1 MKKHNHFYTILG
13 VEPSAT
19 QEQIKAA
26 YRAKAL
32 KTHPDRNPN
41 NPKKEEEFKEITS
54 AYETLSN
61 PEKRTEY
68 DLLQNPPVHPFP
80 VGFPTNEFFSHK
92 WSTQQARN
100 RSERV
105 HAGDLKVGM
114 GETLSEQIRDVETS
128 IRASCTKCV
137 GLGMRGMED
146 SCSGCDGRGW
156 NFTDRSFQVKI
167 PAGVF
172 DGYTV
177 STRIPGVGELQTKVV
192 LDIPENIKL
201 GPSGKVVMSLDIP
214 YHLAVL
220 GGPLK
225 LDLFDGSS
233 VTVKVPPLKKPK
245 QMLKLAGKGLVVQ
258 PGGKTRGDLFLSFG
272 IDYPPATMSE
282 EYKTTVQ
289 KLATLYSQEQE
300 NK

>member
-177 STRIPGVGELQTKVV
+177 STRIPGVGELQTKIV

>member
-1 MKKHNHFYTILG
+1 MKKHNHFYSILG

-19 QEQIKAA
+19 QEQIKTA
-26 YRAKAL
+26 YREKAL

-41 NPKKEEEFKEITS
+41 NPKAEEEFKEITS

-80 VGFPTNEFFSHK
+80 VEFPTDKFFSHR

-177 STRIPGVGELQTKVV
+177 STRIPGVGELQTKIV